1 MAEVTVASD
10 PIADDAL
17 QGPMRLAD
25 AWCCLDCEVLFT
37 SLERCP
43 RCAGSAMWPVA
54 AWVSPALPHLS
65 VAPTPAGAPP
75 QSDPAAEDATTAA

>member
-1 MAEVTVASD
+1 MREPMRSDTVAV
-10 PIADDAL
+10 

-43 RCAGSAMWPVA
+43 RCASSAIWPVA

-65 VAPTPAGAPP
+65 VAATPAGIPP
-75 QSDPAAEDATTAA
+75 PKTLYLPRRR